1 MDQPSTLDMSVGDSV
16 PPRSMSL
23 PSEGIKE
30 IETLNNLVISDSG
43 GGDER
48 REEGNEGG
56 EGGFRVPGAGDG
68 GLEDKQEVAKQP
80 KKSDTEEKP
89 RPSQVTKP
97 ASLGVGSSS
106 RSKIKFLD
114 EFASKE
120 MGNNKLPK
128 TKKVLLALFAYL
140 MEDENRKA
148 NSNKNTL
155 ATGNALTNAAE
166 KVTEDLKNIWQLHF
180 SSTLIEGDYKIIVPD
195 DKIRNRIVDLYTKYW
210 RPLDKDYSRADRK
223 VSDSAKKKK
232 EAFDEKMALPFNI
245 TVKNYEEMFKKSGIK
260 DYKEDV
266 AYLKNQLLPEQN
278 GSLESQD
285 TKQTKCDARK
295 SLEISRVEAKKRKLE
310 ESTSVPL
317 NEDANSQ
324 CSEEEGFE
332 DLNANDTEYQCKE
345 RKGKRQKIDVMGK
358 ISIAGMSRNV
368 SHGDRA
374 VIAAATALALNV
386 DLDQT
391 NISVTSSKRH
401 NKKVRKSTATKSK
414 ENFDIPEHVALG
426 TDGKMLKVTGSF
438 QKSNR
443 VAVVVKGISPGGI
456 EKIIAV
462 PETKSGTGEDEAEA
476 VITSLKE
483 VGIKEQIKSQVFDTT
498 ASNTSSTKGVCFF
511 CEKYVGHG
519 TLWTACRHHTCELLC
534 GVSTEVVF
542 GSTTSPGSSLFKRL
556 ANQWESL
563 EIDYNNLVLLDKDSL
578 PLWMK
583 EEAEAVLEWAKEEHL
598 KGTFP
603 RADYKELLSLLI
615 VFLGGNIK
623 NFKFRLPGPDHHARW
638 MSKSI
643 YFLKISLLVNVFKM
657 SEEETSKV
665 REITIFLALFYCR
678 YWFRTP
684 LSLSAPRNDLEL
696 YGLILKFRTY
706 RSTWAFKLL
715 EKMRHH
721 LWYLTPQLIVL
732 SLCDRGLSDQEREEL
747 AKTIHSTPRGEIKT
761 GKPEFPIMTWP
772 DRRPKMCCFVGPESW
787 LLFDL
792 LNLPGSN
799 DWLLVPAAH
808 WHNLEEYK
816 KIETFLTNLPCV
828 NDGSERAVAMIGTY
842 INSVKDEAHKQDL
855 LEVVQYYR
863 QSVPDLSKDSLKNL
877 PLQ

>member
-1 MDQPSTLDMSVGDSV
+1 MDQQSTLDMNVGDSM

-23 PSEGIKE
+23 PSEGIEE

-43 GGDER
+43 GGDE
-48 REEGNEGG
+48 GG
-56 EGGFRVPGAGDG
+56 DRGDEVEGGFRVPGAGDQGDG
-68 GLEDKQEVAKQP
+68 GLGDKREVAKQP
-80 KKSDTEEKP
+80 EKSKTEEKP

-97 ASLGVGSSS
+97 ASLGVGTSS

-140 MEDENRKA
+140 MEEEDRKA
-148 NSNKNTL
+148 NPNKNTL
-155 ATGNALTNAAE
+155 ATEKALKSAAE

-180 SSTLIEGDYKIIVPD
+180 SSPLIEGDYKIIIQDV
-195 DKIRNRIVDLYTKYW
+195 KIRKKIMDLYTKDW
-210 RPLDKDYSRADRK
+210 RPIDKDFSRADRK
-223 VSDSAKKKK
+223 ESESAKKKK
-232 EAFDEKMALPFNI
+232 KAFDEKMAEPFNI
-245 TVKNYEEMFKKSGIK
+245 AVQNYEEMFKKSGIK

-266 AYLKNQLLPEQN
+266 VYLKNQLLPEQI
-278 GSLESQD
+278 GSLGSRD

-295 SLEISRVEAKKRKLE
+295 SLETSRAAAKKRKLE
-310 ESTSVPL
+310 ESSPVPD
-317 NEDANSQ
+317 NEDANS
-324 CSEEEGFE
+324 EEEGSE
-332 DLNANDTEYQCKE
+332 DLNSNDPEYQCKE

-374 VIAAATALALNV
+374 VIAAATARALNI

-391 NISVTSSKRH
+391 NISVSSSKYH
-401 NKKVRKSTATKSK
+401 NKKVRKLTATKSK
-414 ENFDIPEHVALG
+414 QNFDIPEHVALG

-462 PETKSGTGEDEAEA
+462 PETKSGSGEDESEA
-476 VITSLKE
+476 ITTSLKE

-511 CEKYVGHG
+511 CEEYVGHG
-519 TLWTACRHHTCELLC
+519 VLWTACRHHTCELLC
-534 GVSTEVVF
+534 GESTEHVF
-542 GSTTSPGSSLFKRL
+542 GKTSSPGSSLFKRL

-563 EIDYNNLVLLDKDSL
+563 EIDYKNLVTLDTDSL
-578 PLWMK
+578 PLWMR
-583 EEAEAVLEWAKEEHL
+583 EEAETVLEWAREEYT

-623 NFKFRLPGPDHHARW
+623 NFQFRLPGPDHHARW
-638 MSKSI
+638 MSKCI
-643 YFLKISLLVNVFKM
+643 YFLKISLLSKVFKM
-657 SEEETSKV
+657 SVEETTKV
-665 REITIFLALFYCR
+665 QEITVFLALIYCK
-678 YWFRTP
+678 YWFRAP
-684 LSLSAPRNDLEL
+684 LSLSAPRNDLEM
-696 YGLILKFRTY
+696 YGLILQFRTY

-732 SLCDRGLSDQEREEL
+732 SLCDRGLSDEEREEL
-747 AKTIHSTPRGEIKT
+747 AKTIHSTLRGEIKT

-772 DRRPKMCCFVGPESW
+772 DRRPQMSCFVGPESW

-808 WHNLEEYK
+808 WHNLDEYK
-816 KIETFLTNLPCV
+816 KIETFLSNLPCV